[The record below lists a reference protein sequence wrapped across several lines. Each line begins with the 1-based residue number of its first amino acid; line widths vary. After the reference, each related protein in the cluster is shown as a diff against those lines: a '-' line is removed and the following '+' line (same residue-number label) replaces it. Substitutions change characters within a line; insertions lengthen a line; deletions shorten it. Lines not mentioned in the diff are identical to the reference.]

1 MKTKYDEYME
11 RELPY
16 RMTLE
21 ELFEKSDNGR
31 FYTEVDVLA
40 YIRERGEKFTCL
52 CPASTPS
59 DMCGV
64 SPLGMM
70 VSGRSEKVPC
80 RIYIDKNKDSYNP
93 LFEDTIAGGVT
104 HFSST
109 YKISMTPI
117 EFEGCVETFYFSDFV
132 SMINDGRII
141 LQEIEF

>member
-1 MKTKYDEYME
+1 MQTKYDEYME

-59 DMCGV
+59 NMCGL

-70 VSGRSEKVPC
+70 VNGRTEKVSC
-80 RIYIDKNKDSYNP
+80 KIYTGGRFNP
-93 LFEDTIAGGVT
+93 LDENCVSGGVN
-104 HFSST
+104 HFSSA

-117 EFEGCVETFYFSDFV
+117 EFEGCIETFYFSDFV